1 MGSATAYAVIGCE
14 VTGKIAMVRRGR
26 GCTHVIEPERPFC
39 GWCGKPIEV
48 TQMVAF
54 DDLELHAQLELVGI
68 KLIKGD
74 DDRMFAGVVSMSL
87 FAATPERRDLEF
99 DGLEDGVQT
108 ALEPHGL
115 WDSDCFGLW
124 AVLKYH

>member
-26 GCTHVIEPERPFC
+26 GCTHVMEPDRPFC
-39 GWCGKPIEV
+39 GWCGKPMEV
-48 TQMVAF
+48 TQGVAF
-54 DDLELHAQLELVGI
+54 DDLELHQQLEAVGI
-68 KLIKGD
+68 KLIAGSD
-74 DDRMFAGVVSMSL
+74 GRMFAGVVSTVL
-87 FAATPERRDLEF
+87 FAATPMRRELEF
-99 DGLEDGVQT
+99 EGLEDGVQT

-115 WDSDCFGLW
+115 WDPACFGLW